1 MIGAR
6 RRDEWQDQY
15 DRYQALKKA
24 KEDKRSI
31 TERIMDKR
39 IVQPAPIIQEVEQ
52 IKRKEEKKEKEGE
65 IKNIQTEPQKLR
77 KYRNYREII
86 QSRRASERSPGDS
99 QKIIEEA
106 EKIDVDLH

>member
-1 MIGAR
+1 MIER

-15 DRYQALKKA
+15 NRWQALKKA

-31 TERIMDKR
+31 TERIMGR
-39 IVQPAPIIQEVEQ
+39 CIVQPEPIIQE
-52 IKRKEEKKEKEGE
+52 IKETKKKEEEKKEET
-65 IKNIQTEPQKLR
+65 KNIQTEPPKVR

-86 QSRRASERSPGDS
+86 ASRRASEKGPGYS
-99 QKIIEEA
+99 QKILEEI